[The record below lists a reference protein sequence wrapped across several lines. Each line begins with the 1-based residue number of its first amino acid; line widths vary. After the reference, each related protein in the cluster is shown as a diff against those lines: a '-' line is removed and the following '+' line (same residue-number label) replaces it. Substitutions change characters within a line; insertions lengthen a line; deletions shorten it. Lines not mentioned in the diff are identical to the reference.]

1 MPDFVPFL
9 HIHNIVPD
17 PVALLNIPTIVSL
30 IYRDQELLI
39 AVQDLENVSLPCVH
53 ILSLLGIL
61 RQPDSPDY
69 AIEALSV
76 HNSHW
81 LITVLIAKS

>member
-9 HIHNIVPD
+9 HIHNIVPE

-30 IYRDQELLI
+30 IYRNQDPI
-39 AVQDLENVSLPCVH
+39 ASVQDLENVSLPCVH

-61 RQPDSPDY
+61 RQTAASVIPSKHY
-69 AIEALSV
+69 LSII
-76 HNSHW
+76 H
-81 LITVLIAKS
+81 TG